1 MEDPIT
7 TPCAVCGM
15 ELLQIGICPACG
27 HNQKTLE
34 NQEDDFRCEE
44 FDLPYGIEFAPP
56 VLEEICIPYGINHA
70 P

>member
-1 MEDPIT
+1 MGDPIT

-34 NQEDDFRCEE
+34 NQEDGNIFEE
-44 FDLPYGIEFAPP
+44 FDLPYAIEYAPQT
-56 VLEEICIPYGINHA
+56 LEEIRIPYGINHA

>member
-1 MEDPIT
+1 MEDPLI

-15 ELLQIGICPACG
+15 ELFQIGICPVCG

-34 NQEDDFRCEE
+34 NQEDDFRYEE
-44 FDLPYGIEFAPP
+44 LDLPYGIEFAPH
-56 VLEEICIPYGINHA
+56 VLEEIRIPYGINHA

>member
-1 MEDPIT
+1 MGDPIT

-34 NQEDDFRCEE
+34 NQENGNIFEE
-44 FDLPYGIEFAPP
+44 FDLPYGIESAPQT
-56 VLEEICIPYGINHA
+56 LEEIRIPYGINHA